1 MSKTETQLESKVQA
15 KLIRRYERDGFL
27 VVKLILTNKPGI
39 PDLLLLKD
47 GVASFVECKR
57 HGEKARPL
65 QEFRIN
71 ELRSLGFK
79 VDVFD
84 GHENDST

>member
-15 KLIRRYERDGFL
+15 KLIRRYEREGFL

-57 HGEKARPL
+57 QGGKARPL
-65 QEFRIN
+65 QEYRIS

-79 VDVFD
+79 VDIID
-84 GHENDST
+84 GQKNDFI

>member
-1 MSKTETQLESKVQA
+1 MSKTEIQLESKVQA
-15 KLIRRYERDGFL
+15 KLIRRYEREGFF

-71 ELRSLGFK
+71 ELRSLGFM
-79 VDVFD
+79 VDVVN

>member
-1 MSKTETQLESKVQA
+1 MSKTEKQLESKIQA
-15 KLIRRYERDGFL
+15 KLIRRYERAGFL

-57 HGEKARPL
+57 CGEKPRAL
-65 QEFRIN
+65 QEYRIN
-71 ELRSLGFK
+71 ELRSLGFM
-79 VDVFD
+79 VDVVD
-84 GHENDST
+84 GQENDST

>member
-1 MSKTETQLESKVQA
+1 MSKTDIQLESKVQA
-15 KLIRRYERDGFL
+15 KLIRRYEREGFF

-79 VDVFD
+79 VDIVN
-84 GHENDST
+84 GQENDST